1 MYFDCHWYH
10 VWTDGLELQICSRFG
25 RAVRQI
31 YNQLLCILQTLE
43 FRHWDTIPPCLN
55 NAPGHIH
62 DCHAGLWH
70 RVLDF
75 PRNGFFCS
83 KKKVKPKK
91 MRYDFGSN
99 FIMSFLWT
107 ICRSI
112 NIEWREKWYSINTSD
127 RVASLKTRIYKHR
140 FHLWF
145 SY

>member
-55 NAPGHIH
+55 NAPVHIH
-62 DCHAGLWH
+62 DCHNGLWH

-99 FIMSFLWT
+99 FIMSFLW
-107 ICRSI
+107 ISLWKNILDVKWKIWCSI
-112 NIEWREKWYSINTSD
+112 FNHFQINK
-127 RVASLKTRIYKHR
+127 LKK
-140 FHLWF
+140 LLDVC
-145 SY
+145 